1 MHHGGAAFL
10 LMLGAIGCGAAPGPE
25 AAKPEPAPSAPGPE
39 PGAGAASEPAE
50 PVTEGPLPPGT
61 HRILLTRPDRVGA
74 RARVRRVTSDVRT
87 TRTSKNGGPPKTET
101 VRRRVELDAVTEIRA
116 VDDNRRA
123 TEIRYVID
131 RLEAAGPKG
140 LRPILPPKSELVVLR
155 KAGTPGE
162 LRIESQPLDEAS
174 LQALKS
180 VIPTTLGVNT
190 EQHVFGTTEPRKI
203 GDSWPVDADRARDG
217 IAEVGIRSPGKAR
230 GTTRVVEQRQEGG
243 EDCLFVLGQLEL
255 DRFELPDM
263 PQGARTERS
272 RLAMRF
278 SGAYPLDLA
287 RPVRRQNISISMQLR
302 VVVRESGQQLNLSID
317 SVRET
322 DSRIDPL

>member
-1 MHHGGAAFL
+1 MHRSGAAFL
-10 LMLGAIGCGAAPGPE
+10 LMLGVAGCGAAPGQE
-25 AAKPEPAPSAPGPE
+25 ADEPEPSASQPAPE
-39 PGAGAASEPAE
+39 PHAGSASDPVE
-50 PVTEGPLPPGT
+50 PVTDEPLPPGM

-74 RARVRRVTSDVRT
+74 RARIRRVTTDVRT

-123 TEIRYVID
+123 TEIRYLID
-131 RLEAAGPKG
+131 RVEAAGPKG
-140 LRPILPPKSELVVLR
+140 LRPILPPRSELVVLR

-162 LRIESQPLDEAS
+162 LRIESKPLDDAS

-180 VIPTTLGVNT
+180 VIPTSLGANT

-203 GDSWPVDADRARDG
+203 GDSWPIDADRARDG

-263 PQGARTERS
+263 PPGARTERS

-287 RPVRRQNISISMQLR
+287 RPVRRQNISIDMQLR
-302 VVVRESGQQLNLSID
+302 VVVRDGGQQLNIAID

-322 DSRIDPL
+322 DGRIDPL